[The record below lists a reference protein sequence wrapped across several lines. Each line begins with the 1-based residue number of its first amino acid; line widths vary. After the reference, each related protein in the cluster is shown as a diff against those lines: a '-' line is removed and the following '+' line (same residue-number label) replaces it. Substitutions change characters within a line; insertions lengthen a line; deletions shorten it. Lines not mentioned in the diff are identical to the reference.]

1 MRVAMGSDHAG
12 FELRRQLATFVAELG
27 HEVVD
32 VGTDSP
38 DSVDYPV
45 FGVAVANLVASGD
58 CDRGIAICGSGVG
71 IGIAANKV
79 AGVRAVICSEPY
91 SARMA
96 RQHNNANVLAIGARV
111 VGLGLAED
119 IVTQYLSA
127 EFEGGRHARRVD
139 QLGALDAGQPLS

>member
-12 FELRRQLATFVAELG
+12 FELRRQLATFVAKLG

-58 CDRGIAICGSGVG
+58 CERGIAICGTGVG

-79 AGVRAVICSEPY
+79 HGVRAVICSEPY

-119 IVTQYLSA
+119 IVTQWLSA

-139 QLGALDAGQPLS
+139 QLGALDAGQPLC